1 MKFKF
6 IDLNVWLGG
15 QIFEP
20 MLNFLKKENAD
31 ILTLQEVYDENS
43 EILPANFRCLSIIK
57 KELNYPYSSFAPST
71 LWNNGTFKADIG
83 NAILSRFPIET
94 DNYVFYDRPYGQYT
108 EGVIEDYPNI
118 SRTLQYALLNLG
130 KVNLNIFNTQGI
142 WGLDGF
148 DNEKRLKMG
157 SYIAERVKNKGNVIL
172 AGDFNM
178 EANTESINRIE
189 KYLINVF
196 KNDNR
201 VTSFNI
207 KRKTNPGYATA
218 VVDMIFVSP
227 DVKTLKHFSPNEDVS
242 DHLPLV
248 CEFEVN

>member
-130 KVNLNIFNTQGI
+130 KVNLNLRQKLLVSQFLNQQIQQKA
-142 WGLDGF
+142 D
-148 DNEKRLKMG
+148 
-157 SYIAERVKNKGNVIL
+157 S
-172 AGDFNM
+172 
-178 EANTESINRIE
+178 RIE
-189 KYLINVF
+189 DYIHQMKAGG
-196 KNDNR
+196 R
-201 VTSFNI
+201 
-207 KRKTNPGYATA
+207 RA
-218 VVDMIFVSP
+218 
-227 DVKTLKHFSPNEDVS
+227 E
-242 DHLPLV
+242 
-248 CEFEVN
+248 E